1 MRKLLST
8 IGAAFLAI
16 ALLAPSANAAFGLH
30 ALDFT
35 LQGEDGSTVSQAGS
49 HPFAA
54 VTDLAVNTV
63 EDPVLK
69 IQVPDGDFRDL
80 TVTAP
85 PGLVADP
92 YATPQ
97 CTSAEF
103 GVGDPKCP
111 RASTVGF
118 GTIEVSALGEFHKVR
133 VFNLVPPPGAVA
145 KLGFS
150 VVQVPVTLEL
160 ALDQSP
166 PYSGEVRLRGTPQVI
181 PFFSSEL
188 ALWGTPADEANDAE
202 RGGPSDAAPRP
213 FLTLPRSCTG
223 PLELTFSATSW
234 QGDSFTESIETHG
247 EAGEPLGM
255 TGCSKLGFGPSISA
269 QPTAKAASSPTGL
282 DFSLDVADEGIVN
295 PEGLAQSDIKE
306 AVVTLPEGMTAN
318 PSLAEGLEVCSE
330 AQLAADTLST
340 PGCPPASKIGSL
352 EVESP
357 LLEGQLLKG
366 SLYIAEPHANPFKSL
381 IALYI
386 VIEDAQRGI
395 LIKQPAE
402 VQPDPES
409 GRLRTIVK
417 EIPQLPFSHFRLHFR
432 EGGRSPLISPPSCGT
447 HEVKAELTPWSGG
460 ETIEST
466 SSFEILTGPG
476 GGPCQGSP
484 PFEPGF
490 EAGSLN
496 NRAGAHSTFHMRL
509 TRRDGDQDMT
519 KFSATLPP
527 GLVAKL
533 AGTTYCPEAAIAAAK
548 GKSGKAEQASPSCPA
563 SSQIGTTLGG
573 AGVSSQLTFVPGA
586 LYLAGPHNGAPL
598 SVLAI
603 TPAVAG
609 PFDVG
614 NVVVRQALRVNP
626 RTGIVTAD
634 GEASDPLPH
643 ILAGIPLSVR
653 EIRVAVDRPE
663 FTLNPTSCEPA
674 SVAARIFGGGTNAF
688 SSLDDS
694 PLSREAR
701 FQAAECASLGFKPR
715 LDLKLKGGTKRGD
728 HPALKGTFRPRAGD
742 ANLESLVLRFP
753 RSAFLD
759 QGHIRT
765 ICTRVQ
771 FAAGGG
777 NGAGCPPGAAYG
789 WAKAFTPILDQPL
802 EGPVFLRSSDNNL
815 PDFVAALSGLVD
827 VEAVARIDSVK
838 GGIRATFEDVPD
850 APLTKVEVSM
860 QGGRKGLIVN
870 STDLCGK
877 RRHRANA
884 QMVGHSGRRSSIRPA
899 MGSRCSKSR
908 EAKRNTHG

>member
-1 MRKLLST
+1 MRRLLST
-8 IGAAFLAI
+8 IGAT
-16 ALLAPSANAAFGLH
+16 ALLLLLAASPAQAAFGLH

-54 VTDLAVNTV
+54 TTDLTVNTV

-92 YATPQ
+92 YATPR

-160 ALDQSP
+160 ALAQSP

-188 ALWGTPADEANDAE
+188 ALWGTPADKAHDAE

-234 QGDSFTESIETHG
+234 QGDSFSESIETHG

-255 TGCSKLGFGPSISA
+255 TGCSKLGFGPSIGA
-269 QPTAKAASSPTGL
+269 QPTSKAASSPTGL

-295 PEGLAQSDIKE
+295 PDGLAQSDIKE

-340 PGCPPASKIGSL
+340 PGCPPASKIGTL

-366 SLYIAEPHANPFKSL
+366 SLYVAEPFQNPFDSL

-402 VQPDPES
+402 VLPDPKT

-417 EIPQLPFSHFRLHFR
+417 DIPQLPFSHFRLHFR

-447 HEVKAELTPWSGG
+447 HEVKALLTPWSGG

-466 SSFEILTGPG
+466 ASFEILTGPG

-519 KFSATLPP
+519 RFSATLPP

-533 AGTTYCPEAAIAAAK
+533 AGTTFCPEAAIAAAK
-548 GKSGKAEQASPSCPA
+548 AKSGKAEQASPSCPA

-573 AGVSSQLTFVPGA
+573 AGVGSQLTYVPGA

-598 SVLAI
+598 SVVAI

-674 SVAARIFGGGTNAF
+674 EVAARIFGGGTNAF

-694 PLSREAR
+694 PIAKSAR
-701 FQAAECASLGFKPR
+701 FQAAECASLGFAPKLSLR
-715 LDLKLKGGTKRGD
+715 LKGGTKRGD

-789 WAKAFTPILDQPL
+789 WAKVFTSILEAPL

-815 PDFVAALSGLVD
+815 PDFVAALKGLVD

-870 STDLCGK
+870 STNLCAK

-899 MGSRCSKSR
+899 MGARCGKK
-908 EAKRNTHG
+908 KRGG